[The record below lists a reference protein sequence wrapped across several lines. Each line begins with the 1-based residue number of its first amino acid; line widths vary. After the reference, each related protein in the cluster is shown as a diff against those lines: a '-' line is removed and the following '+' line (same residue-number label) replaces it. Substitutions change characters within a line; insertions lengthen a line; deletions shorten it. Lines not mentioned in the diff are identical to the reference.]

1 MKEFKK
7 TGYLN
12 NDFKI
17 FHLIDQGMAPVNFHF
32 HEFHKILI
40 LLKGNVSYCIEG
52 RSYDLQPE

>member
-40 LLKGNVSYCIEG
+40 LFCLLYTSDAADE
-52 RSYDLQPE
+52 